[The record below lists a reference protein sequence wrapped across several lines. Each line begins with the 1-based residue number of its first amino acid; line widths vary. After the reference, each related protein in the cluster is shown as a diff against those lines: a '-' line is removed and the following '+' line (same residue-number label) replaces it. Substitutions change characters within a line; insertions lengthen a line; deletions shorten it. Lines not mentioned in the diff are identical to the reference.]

1 LPQHSRLSARHALG
15 ARDRKQAALSRRHG
29 RQALPDRPHVVAVA
43 CGRQACGRLRH
54 HFRRNGRLCF
64 GWRRARSP
72 RARHPQRPRRP
83 RHSHRHRLALGPRLT
98 AKCHT
103 HLRRRGRDRHRRRAV
118 PPPARTCGDFVTTTP
133 RHIHLIGI
141 CGTAM
146 ASLAGLL
153 QLEGHRITGSDKAAY
168 PPMSDLLR
176 SLGIPI
182 LEPYAESNLSP
193 TPDLVVIGNAL
204 SRGNPEIERVLD
216 ERIPFTSMAALLRE
230 EFLAGRSPLVVAGT
244 HGKTTTT
251 SMLAWI
257 YQTAARENSAL
268 EPSFLIGG
276 VAENFGSSFQ
286 LRPTQPFIV
295 EGDEYDTAFFDK
307 GPKFL
312 HYFPDALILT
322 HVEFDHADIYA
333 DLEAVKTAFKRL
345 VNLVPRRG
353 LIVAYDGSENV
364 GECVS
369 NALCRVERYG
379 FSAEADWRIRN
390 LRHEDGLTR
399 WEVWREGALWTE
411 FEMQLAGDHNA
422 LNATAAAALAA
433 GQGIPKES
441 IAAGLASF
449 KSVKRRLEVRDQ
461 IDGITLIED
470 FAHHPTAIR
479 ETLRA
484 LRSVYPQAR
493 LWAVLEPRSNTLR
506 RKVLAP
512 DLVASLRLADRVV
525 LADVYQQERIP
536 EAERL
541 HPDEIIRA

>member
-1 LPQHSRLSARHALG
+1 MQSS
-15 ARDRKQAALSRRHG
+15 S
-29 RQALPDRPHVVAVA
+29 
-43 CGRQACGRLRH
+43 
-54 HFRRNGRLCF
+54 
-64 GWRRARSP
+64 S
-72 RARHPQRPRRP
+72 
-83 RHSHRHRLALGPRLT
+83 
-98 AKCHT
+98 
-103 HLRRRGRDRHRRRAV
+103 
-118 PPPARTCGDFVTTTP
+118 
-133 RHIHLIGI
+133 RHIHLSGI

-153 QLEGHRITGSDKAAY
+153 QLRGHRITGSDKAAY

-182 LEPYAESNLSP
+182 LEPYAEANLKP
-193 TPDLVVIGNAL
+193 APDLVVIGNAL
-204 SRGNPEIERVLD
+204 SRGNPEVECVLD

-230 EFLAGRSPLVVAGT
+230 EFLAGRESLVVAGT

-257 YQTAARENSAL
+257 YQVAAKTDARR

-276 VAENFGSSFQ
+276 VAENFASSFQ
-286 LRPTQPFIV
+286 LRPTSTFIL

-333 DLEAVKTAFKRL
+333 DLDAVKTAFKRL

-364 GECVS
+364 TECLQP
-369 NALCRVERYG
+369 ALCRVERYG
-379 FSAEADWRIRN
+379 FSEAADWRIRN

-399 WEVWREGALWTE
+399 WEVWHLGARWAEL
-411 FEMQLAGDHNA
+411 EMNLAGEHNA
-422 LNATAAAALAA
+422 LNATAAAALAF
-433 GQGIPKES
+433 GLGIGKES
-441 IAAGLASF
+441 IQEALSGF
-449 KSVKRRLEVRDQ
+449 KSVKRRLEVRAVISGVTV
-461 IDGITLIED
+461 IDD

-479 ETLRA
+479 ETMRA

-506 RKVLAP
+506 RKVLQD
-512 DLVASLRLADRVV
+512 DLVASLALADRVV
-525 LADVYQQERIP
+525 LAGVYQQQRIP
-536 EAERL
+536 DAERL
-541 HPDEIIRA
+541 HPEDVIEALQAQGERADLYPDGNAIVDAIAPQLAPGDVVAILSNGAFDGIYEKLPAALMAIAGNSIDGEISQ